1 MYGVS
6 VYIEPEDVIN
16 KLSEEERK
24 CFNKCVFT
32 DVVRDPYGGG
42 LTIYCMLFN
51 SEEEINTAGY
61 RYRLMV

>member
-6 VYIEPEDVIN
+6 VYIEPEDVIK

-32 DVVRDPYGGG
+32 DVIKDPYGGG

-51 SEEEINTAGY
+51 SEEEINMAAR
-61 RYRLMV
+61 RYKLMV